1 MIFSRI
7 FSKTISYVKIF
18 CAKILGLIQRL
29 SLLYKILLSTSITT
43 TVLFALTAWFVNQ
56 YVFEQTEQG
65 VVNEVHSSLREYQF
79 LWQAKANDLS
89 KISLLMSTMS
99 DVRAAFSTGDAATI
113 RDSAGDLWRRVS
125 RGAAVFLVVDPHG
138 NVIATLGGEAPGL
151 SSISKIVPK
160 ALLKF
165 PDQVSGF
172 VAEEDKLYYLLL
184 TPVYV
189 QSGDGQALI
198 NILAAGF
205 RVDDRLAVELR
216 GLTEGSEF
224 VFLAHG
230 RVMASSVPTTK
241 ELSAHRDHPE
251 GNLVSVNST
260 LSDITGKPMGELR
273 VMRSIEKSLER
284 FRSLRTTITSI
295 WIATLVA
302 GLLLSYILTSRIVW
316 PVKALDSAA
325 AEIANRN
332 YQYRVTIHRQDE
344 LGRLGQTFNSMCDSI
359 ELSRKELIAQER
371 LNAVGRVSSSI
382 VHDLR
387 NPLAAIY
394 GGSEMLVDNEDM
406 PPEQA
411 KRLAA
416 NIYRASRRIQ
426 QLLQDLGQNVKGMT
440 EPIDVCSLFDV
451 VDAAREVVAPA
462 AAAQGV
468 QIVINI
474 PNDLELSLYRS
485 RIERVFLNLMSNS
498 VDAMPNGGRLEVR
511 ARHDSRSVLI
521 EIDDTGVGLSDSV
534 RRQLFQPF
542 FSSGKRNG
550 LGLGLA
556 LSRRTVLAHGGE
568 LWAAEKDTPGARFC
582 LRLPLGVK
590 PDTVPAAE
598 PSASQ
603 RFS

>member
-1 MIFSRI
+1 
-7 FSKTISYVKIF
+7 
-18 CAKILGLIQRL
+18 
-29 SLLYKILLSTSITT
+29 
-43 TVLFALTAWFVNQ
+43 
-56 YVFEQTEQG
+56 
-65 VVNEVHSSLREYQF
+65 
-79 LWQAKANDLS
+79 
-89 KISLLMSTMS
+89 
-99 DVRAAFSTGDAATI
+99 
-113 RDSAGDLWRRVS
+113 
-125 RGAAVFLVVDPHG
+125 
-138 NVIATLGGEAPGL
+138 
-151 SSISKIVPK
+151 
-160 ALLKF
+160 
-165 PDQVSGF
+165 
-172 VAEEDKLYYLLL
+172 
-184 TPVYV
+184 
-189 QSGDGQALI
+189 
-198 NILAAGF
+198 
-205 RVDDRLAVELR
+205 
-216 GLTEGSEF
+216 
-224 VFLAHG
+224 
-230 RVMASSVPTTK
+230 
-241 ELSAHRDHPE
+241 
-251 GNLVSVNST
+251 
-260 LSDITGKPMGELR
+260 
-273 VMRSIEKSLER
+273 MRSIEKSLER
-284 FRSLRTTITSI
+284 FRSLRTAITSI
-295 WIATLVA
+295 WIATLAA
-302 GLLLSYILTSRIVW
+302 GLLLSYFLTSRIVR

-325 AEIANRN
+325 AEIASRN

-440 EPIDVCSLFDV
+440 EPIDVCTLLDV
-451 VDAAREVVAPA
+451 VDSAREVVAPA
-462 AAAQGV
+462 AESQGV

-474 PNDLELSLYRS
+474 PNDLELTLYRS
-485 RIERVFLNLMSNS
+485 RMERVFLNLMSNS

-511 ARHDSRSVLI
+511 ARQDSGIVLI
-521 EIDDTGVGLSDSV
+521 EIDDTGVGLSEAV

-556 LSRRTVLAHGGE
+556 LARRTVLAHGGE

-582 LRLPLGVK
+582 LRLPLVVK
-590 PDTVPAAE
+590 PDIAPAAE